1 MDYKKFFNILIPVCM
16 GITAVSC
23 DDKNDC
29 DYIPGEPA
37 AADCMQV
44 YFDNTN
50 SSEFL
55 LEPED
60 ASIDITVSRGH
71 AESAAEV
78 PILCEADDA
87 LDVPKTVK
95 FDAGQD
101 KATLSIGTQR
111 LEPSKVYTLKLSV
124 DEQYADHY
132 TVLQGSTTYTFK
144 VVKAQWESYKD
155 NVTMKW
161 STNGVE
167 NTWTTKIDK
176 LGETGRYRISNLA
189 GSGIDLYFYANTP
202 AKSKDDYFRITPY
215 YNVEAYDYEASTLLG
230 YYLYDQAN
238 DNYPEWQ
245 VANGAYTVSYIVL
258 LEEYYGYGEYSYI
271 SFDKRDAT
279 LCVYMTQYNNKT
291 YEYYSYIKLSWP
303 EQ

>member
-1 MDYKKFFNILIPVCM
+1 MNYKKFFNILIPMCI
-16 GITAVSC
+16 GLIAVSC
-23 DDKNDC
+23 NDNNDC
-29 DYIPGEPA
+29 NYTPGEPTA
-37 AADCMQV
+37 EGCMQV

-50 SSEFL
+50 NSEFL

-60 ASIDITVSRGH
+60 ATVDITVSRGRT
-71 AESAAEV
+71 ESAAEI
-78 PILCEADDA
+78 PIICEADDVF
-87 LDVPKTVK
+87 DVPKTVK

-101 KATLSIGTQR
+101 KATLSIGTER
-111 LEPSKVYTLKLSV
+111 MEPSKVYTLKLSV

-132 TVLQGSTTYTFK
+132 TILQGFSSYNFTIL
-144 VVKAQWESYKD
+144 KAQWEDYVN

-161 STNGVE
+161 TTNGVE

-176 LGETGRYRISNLA
+176 LGDTGRYRISNFA
-189 GSGIDLYFYANTP
+189 GSGTDLYFNAKTP
-202 AKSKDDYFRITPY
+202 AKERDDYFRITPY
-215 YNVEAYDYEASTLLG
+215 YNVEIDDYYASTILG

-245 VANGAYTVSYIVL
+245 VANGAYTVSYILL

-279 LCVYMTQYNNKT
+279 ICVYITKYNNNT